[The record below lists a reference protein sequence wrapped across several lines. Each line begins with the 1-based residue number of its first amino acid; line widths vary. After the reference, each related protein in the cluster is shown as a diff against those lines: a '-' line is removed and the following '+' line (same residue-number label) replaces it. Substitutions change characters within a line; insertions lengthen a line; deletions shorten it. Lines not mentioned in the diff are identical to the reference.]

1 LALGSILP
9 TERPIH
15 NTPVDIDP
23 GKSWETKADS
33 EFSATDLKDGDYV
46 DRGSEVAGARTR
58 HPWCDRRPVSGDGES
73 RPILV
78 DAGAIVAYGK
88 TDVDDASSAL
98 HDRTQIGVTSPSR
111 SAGSGYAA
119 GSGLRITGPF
129 GLNFLSFVEKL
140 YTGPGRRRSR
150 SQKLIFDQLVEKVG
164 LVFAL
169 NLL

>member
-23 GKSWETKADS
+23 GKSWETKADW

-98 HDRTQIGVTSPSR
+98 HDRTQIGVTSIE
-111 SAGSGYAA
+111 GYHSVDPGKLTTAPLFAKRAA
-119 GSGLRITGPF
+119 DRVCEF
-129 GLNFLSFVEKL
+129 EAQ
-140 YTGPGRRRSR
+140 R
-150 SQKLIFDQLVEKVG
+150 
-164 LVFAL
+164 
-169 NLL
+169 